1 MWPPVFRRPSSRYS
15 HTMMRLAWWRCMP
28 LLCATGAAFGQITA
42 PPAFATMPTGVPAA
56 PWRVAGLP
64 GQKFPMTQFTITPH
78 EGRLVL
84 RVAAQASYGNLV
96 FDTRGQRPGSDTLLR
111 WSWSLERGLAAS
123 DLSTKPGDDVALKVC
138 ALFDMPLDGLGLGE
152 RTKMR
157 MARSISG
164 EPLPA
169 ATLCYVW
176 DRLLPVG
183 TTLANVFSARVRYVV
198 VTSGTAQ
205 PGKWFGHERN
215 LHSDFLR
222 AFGHESA
229 SVPPLLA
236 LAVGADA
243 DNSGGQSLGY
253 VGDVLLS
260 P

>member
-1 MWPPVFRRPSSRYS
+1 MTKLLHWPCLPIVLVAGVAF
-15 HTMMRLAWWRCMP
+15 AQ
-28 LLCATGAAFGQITA
+28 ATPA
-42 PPAFATMPTGVPAA
+42 PPAFSAMPAGAPTA

-64 GQKFPMTQFTITPH
+64 AQKMPLTQFAIEPRD
-78 EGRLVL
+78 GRQVL
-84 RVAAQASYGNLV
+84 RVAADASYGNLV
-96 FDTRGQRPGSDTLLR
+96 FDTRGLQPATNTLLR

-123 DLSTKPGDDVALKVC
+123 DLATKPGDDVALKVC

-152 RTKMR
+152 RTRMR
-157 MARSISG
+157 MARGISG

-183 TTLANVFSARVRYVV
+183 STVANAFSARVRYVV
-198 VTSGTAQ
+198 VSSGGAQ
-205 PGKWFGHERN
+205 PGKWLAIERN
-215 LHSDFLR
+215 LSSDFLR

-229 SVPPLLA
+229 VVPPLLA

-243 DNSGGQSLGY
+243 DNTGGQSQGV
-253 VGDVLLS
+253 VGDITLS